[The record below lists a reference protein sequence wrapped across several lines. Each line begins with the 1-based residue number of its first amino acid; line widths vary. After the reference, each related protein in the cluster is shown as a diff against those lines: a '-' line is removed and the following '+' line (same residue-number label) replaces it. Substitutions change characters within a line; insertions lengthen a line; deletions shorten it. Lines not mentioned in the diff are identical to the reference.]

1 MRRKKEQ
8 EPVYIWIQ
16 GERWERGEWER
27 AQSLAIAIT
36 GTDIQLIDQLTRHCC
51 DQRKGRYSL
60 YGTDWAEGER
70 CLRLVRDLYERAGA
84 ADALQD
90 SPQGV
95 PLTVA
100 EISPI
105 EALREQLQRCSS
117 HSLSGHRDPMLG
129 KADDLLNK
137 LHFLVGR
144 AKATSGAAGVTVF
157 QAEQAEPGR
166 VQLPAAR

>member
-16 GERWERGEWER
+16 GKRWERGEWNR

-36 GTDIQLIDQLTRHCC
+36 GADIQLIDQLTRHCC
-51 DQRKGRYSL
+51 DQRKGPHSL

-84 ADALQD
+84 AEAL
-90 SPQGV
+90 QGV

-100 EISPI
+100 EIGRV
-105 EALREQLQRCSS
+105 EELREQLQRCSS
-117 HSLSGHRDPMLG
+117 HSLSLHRDPMLG

-144 AKATSGAAGVTVF
+144 AKATSSTTGVTVF
-157 QAEQAEPGR
+157 QAGQAEPAR
-166 VQLPAAR
+166 VQLPAAE

>member
-1 MRRKKEQ
+1 VRRKKEQ
-8 EPVYIWIQ
+8 EPVYVWIQ

-27 AQSLAIAIT
+27 AQSLAIVIT
-36 GTDIQLIDQLTRHCC
+36 AADIQLIDQLTRHCC
-51 DQRKGRYSL
+51 DQRSSGLYRE

-84 ADALQD
+84 ADAT
-90 SPQGV
+90 QGKPESV

-100 EISPI
+100 EISRI

-117 HSLSGHRDPMLG
+117 RSLSGQRDPILG

-144 AKATSGAAGVTVF
+144 AKATSSMAGVTVF
-157 QAEQAEPGR
+157 REPGR
-166 VQLPAAR
+166 VQLPSAG